1 MKDNMEND
9 AQSLPSLM
17 GRKLVRGKTNPLHFH
32 PLLLPPERGG
42 YVSCLSFKGD
52 KPDMK
57 KCTEF
62 LSFDIRICF
71 GFRYS
76 HFEFM

>member
-1 MKDNMEND
+1 MEND
-9 AQSLPSLM
+9 AQGLPSLM
-17 GRKLVRGKTNPLHFH
+17 GRKLVKGKTNPLHFH

-42 YVSCLSFKGD
+42 YVSGLLFERD
-52 KPDMK
+52 KSDMK

-71 GFRYS
+71 GFQYS
-76 HFEFM
+76 HFGFM